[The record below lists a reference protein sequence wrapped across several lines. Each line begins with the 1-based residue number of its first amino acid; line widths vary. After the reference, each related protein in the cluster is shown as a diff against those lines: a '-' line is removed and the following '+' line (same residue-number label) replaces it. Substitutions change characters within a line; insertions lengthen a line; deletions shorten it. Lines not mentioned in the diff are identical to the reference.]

1 MTYTR
6 NEIKNF
12 YQPFR
17 NKKDYKGIL
26 NSCMPT
32 NQITDEMDIF
42 LNTKY

>member
-1 MTYTR
+1 MTQTR
-6 NEIKNF
+6 NEIGNS

-26 NSCMPT
+26 NSYMPT
-32 NQITDEMDIF
+32 NWITDEIDIF